1 MLFTKSFTDVVTS
14 CCVEHGTQRANQ
26 APSHTSRLG
35 SLLEGKW
42 VLMGAVPV
50 FLLRLGGRGTEGC
63 HWCDSVGEQS
73 FCPSDG

>member
-1 MLFTKSFTDVVTS
+1 MLFSKSFTDVVTR

-50 FLLRLGGRGTEGC
+50 FLLRLEG
-63 HWCDSVGEQS
+63 CDSVGEQS

>member
-1 MLFTKSFTDVVTS
+1 MLFSKSFTDVVTS
-14 CCVEHGTQRANQ
+14 CCAEHGTQRANQ

-50 FLLRLGGRGTEGC
+50 FLLRLGG
-63 HWCDSVGEQS
+63 
-73 FCPSDG
+73 